1 LTLIKDIILIVA
13 AITGSVV
20 ALKGLGTWQR
30 QLRGQSE
37 YELSRRILVTLF
49 KYRNAINGVRHPAMW
64 APYPPED
71 EAKNMNREQI
81 RFYGTSKG
89 YQYRWDKVQLEKT
102 SLYAD
107 LMEAEAIWGIQLKTL
122 FEEIFNLEH
131 ELFTSVRHHIE
142 LINPETP
149 VPSRDAII
157 NIEKKRRY
165 IMYDNLSEEP
175 DEFKLELISAIEK
188 IENYLKPKLSHK

>member
-1 LTLIKDIILIVA
+1 
-13 AITGSVV
+13 
-20 ALKGLGTWQR
+20 
-30 QLRGQSE
+30 
-37 YELSRRILVTLF
+37 
-49 KYRNAINGVRHPAMW
+49 
-64 APYPPED
+64 
-71 EAKNMNREQI
+71 
-81 RFYGTSKG
+81 
-89 YQYRWDKVQLEKT
+89 
-102 SLYAD
+102 
-107 LMEAEAIWGIQLKTL
+107 MEAEAIWGIQLKTL